1 MKGMA
6 LATAMICG
14 AATAAQASSVEY
26 AFCWIG
32 DNGYTMEGWMQ
43 FDKALLGTGLIFQDQ
58 ITAFTIRGYR
68 EGTPIGSWSL
78 DELTPETTWI
88 LSFDT
93 TKLEFPTGSTGNND
107 LQAWNADGTA
117 SNCGNPGFGFN
128 AGNNAQDVCVN
139 GLWITDS
146 MVDRF
151 TPLQAFPAGSGR
163 PCGDPDLLSLHRR
176 TQSEERT

>member
-1 MKGMA
+1 MKHAA
-6 LATAMICG
+6 LTTALTCALG
-14 AATAAQASSVEY
+14 TAVQASSVEY

-32 DNGYTMEGWMQ
+32 DNGYTMEGRMQ
-43 FDKALLGTGLIFQDQ
+43 FDDALLETGLISQDD
-58 ITAFTIRGYR
+58 ITRFEIRGYR
-68 EGTPIGSWSL
+68 DDAPLGSWSL
-78 DELTPETTWI
+78 AQLTPETTWV

-93 TKLEFPTGSTGNND
+93 TRLEFPTGSTGNND

-139 GLWITDS
+139 GEWRTDS

-151 TPLQAFPAGSGR
+151 TPLQVFPAGSER
-163 PCGDPDLLSLHRR
+163 ACGDPDLLSQVMRPKR
-176 TQSEERT
+176 EERT